1 MPDQE
6 SFSILQASSI
16 TYRFATGP
24 SKGKKALVLKSLPD
38 RDHNSTSGLVANNSG
53 FSLHAGVASK
63 AQEREKLEKICR
75 YIARPALSE
84 ERLSTNVRGE
94 IIYRLKKPWSDG
106 TLAVKFTPMEFMERL
121 AALIPRPKIHLTRYH
136 GVLAPH
142 YKFRK
147 QIVPADSKAKTDSLK
162 SMASNDK
169 KSHAKKPNRI
179 PWAKLLKRVF
189 DIDITFCP
197 KCRGKVRI
205 ISAIEDL
212 AVISKILNHLGLPP
226 TPPRL
231 HPARGPP
238 DCEQSD
244 LFSQDFPDY

>member
-1 MPDQE
+1 M
-6 SFSILQASSI
+6 L
-16 TYRFATGP
+16 
-24 SKGKKALVLKSLPD
+24 KALPD
-38 RDHNSTSGLVANNSG
+38 GDHNSTSGLVAKNSG
-53 FSLHAGVASK
+53 FSLHAGVATK

-121 AALIPRPKIHLTRYH
+121 AALISRPKIHLTRYH

-147 QIVPADSKAKTDSLK
+147 QIVKQVVSIGSKAKIDSLN
-162 SMASNDK
+162 SRASNDK
-169 KSHAKKPNRI
+169 KSHAKKSNRI
-179 PWAKLLKRVF
+179 RWANLLKRVF
-189 DIDITFCP
+189 DIDITICP

-205 ISAIEDL
+205 ISAIEDP
-212 AVISKILNHLGLPP
+212 AVISKILNHLGLPS

-238 DCEQSD
+238 DSEQSD